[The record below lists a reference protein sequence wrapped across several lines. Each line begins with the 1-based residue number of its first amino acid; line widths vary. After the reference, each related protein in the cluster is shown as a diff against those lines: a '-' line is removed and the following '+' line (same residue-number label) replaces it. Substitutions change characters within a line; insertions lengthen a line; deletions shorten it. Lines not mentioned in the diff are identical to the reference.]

1 MHTMRNT
8 AKLALAC
15 VVALSSHSASAR
27 AQRPRC
33 AISVDNKKDKVR
45 INGVALRALFGLDE
59 LRKAIG
65 KPSRTVRINSKE
77 RFERLGFR
85 GSRPSSQIVTVTDYH
100 HVYDALGLVFSTRNG
115 RWSKDRTPVLLYV
128 VFRKQV
134 TFAHRDRP
142 AVLPRKVFRGT
153 LTING
158 SVLDAQRPPV
168 PADVGYRTEKFPLF
182 GTSFS
187 PTSRATAID
196 SIYSYAGQPAIRI
209 FLDNAS
215 DRRAAYVQIR

>member
-15 VVALSSHSASAR
+15 VVALSSTSAG
-27 AQRPRC
+27 AQKQRC

-45 INGVALRALFGLDE
+45 INGIALRTLFSLAE

-65 KPSRTVRINSKE
+65 KPSRTVSINSKE
-77 RFERLGFR
+77 RFERFGFR
-85 GSRPSSQIVTVTDYH
+85 GSRPSSQMVTVTDYH

-128 VFRKQV
+128 VLRKQV

-142 AVLPRKVFRGT
+142 AVLPKKVFRGT

-168 PADVGYRTEKFPLF
+168 PADVGYRTETFPLF